1 MDVFGLAF
9 NYWHRKLV
17 LMVSINLGQQ
27 IFGRGLV
34 VTRDCHAIGMCGEI
48 PTLRKSPHLGTR
60 KTHLGVVATATVDFA
75 KVYKFKLSDCQRHQM
90 RGPGGAQ

>member
-1 MDVFGLAF
+1 MCLALAF
-9 NYWHRKLV
+9 NYWHRNLV

-27 IFGRGLV
+27 IFVRV
-34 VTRDCHAIGMCGEI
+34 SSKVAIGMCGEI

-75 KVYKFKLSDCQRHQM
+75 KAHKFKLSDCQRHQM
-90 RGPGGAQ
+90 RGPGGA